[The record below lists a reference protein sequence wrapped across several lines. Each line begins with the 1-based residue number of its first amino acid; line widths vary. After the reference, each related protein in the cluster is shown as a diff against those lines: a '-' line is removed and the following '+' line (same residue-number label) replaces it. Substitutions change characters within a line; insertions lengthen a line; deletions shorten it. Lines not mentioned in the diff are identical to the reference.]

1 MTDRERKPDDI
12 LTARD
17 LVAQYGLAPRV
28 AESIVRSLLRQGK
41 GVPSPIRRRLVRR
54 ADVFPEAQSSGGT
67 TPYPPQPDHRPPR
80 ARPRTTAEEP
90 GRPAAQPH
98 PPPQTHE

>member
-1 MTDRERKPDDI
+1 MTTERSNPGPGRAPDDV

-17 LVAQYGLAPRV
+17 LAEQYGLAPRV

-54 ADVFPEAQSSGGT
+54 GDVFPQSSGGT
-67 TPYPPQPDHRPPR
+67 QC
-80 ARPRTTAEEP
+80 E
-90 GRPAAQPH
+90 
-98 PPPQTHE
+98 

>member
-1 MTDRERKPDDI
+1 MNTARKPSPDDL

-17 LVAQYGLAPRV
+17 LSDQYGLAPRV

-54 ADVFPEAQSSGGT
+54 KDVFPDGQSGGT
-67 TPYPPQPDHRPPR
+67 T
-80 ARPRTTAEEP
+80 
-90 GRPAAQPH
+90 
-98 PPPQTHE
+98 

>member
-1 MTDRERKPDDI
+1 MTRQREPREDDV

-17 LVAQYGLAPRV
+17 LSDQYGLAPRV

-54 ADVFPEAQSSGGT
+54 GDVFPEREAS
-67 TPYPPQPDHRPPR
+67 
-80 ARPRTTAEEP
+80 
-90 GRPAAQPH
+90 
-98 PPPQTHE
+98 